1 MGESIFQEGGWP
13 GWAAPPT
20 CHWCPPRRRW
30 RRCIRAG
37 APAPCCPSTL
47 FATCRLK
54 RCLESAQWRE
64 NCNTIFLLMKQSGLS
79 LIYTGT
85 LGVWHANIHPGTR
98 VPMLKA
104 CLSIYTFCQHFSPS
118 TYPSTLATS
127 ENFLQAAKKCSYCQI
142 NSFPPV
148 KHLEIIPL
156 PSPASARV

>member
-1 MGESIFQEGGWP
+1 MSG
-13 GWAAPPT
+13 
-20 CHWCPPRRRW
+20 
-30 RRCIRAG
+30 IR
-37 APAPCCPSTL
+37 
-47 FATCRLK
+47 
-54 RCLESAQWRE
+54 AQWRE

-127 ENFLQAAKKCSYCQI
+127 ENFLQAAKKRSYCQI
-142 NSFPPV
+142 SLFLQSNPWKSFPFP
-148 KHLEIIPL
+148 HLPL
-156 PSPASARV
+156 REFNYLSRGLKGQTDTLAKSTKTRQELVCVTDRYDSCYLPAEATRDDGKSERRLF